1 MPTNLADAP
10 PGEIGDP
17 GPDIADLELDRI
29 ATWSCYQEVRRT
41 TEALCAPLEIE
52 DYVIQS
58 MPDASPAKW
67 HLAHTSWFFETFVLA
82 SVQPGFE
89 PVDSE
94 YSYLFNSYYNA
105 VGERIAPDRRG
116 VLSRPTVAEVFRY
129 RAAVDKRM
137 KELLDRAGSTAFER
151 VRSTLILGLHHEQQ
165 HQELILTDIKHA
177 LASNPRRP
185 AYRER
190 RTETVAHAGPGAPGW
205 IPFAGS
211 LRSIGHESASFAFD
225 NEGPRHQQ
233 YVAAFALADRL
244 VTNREYL
251 TFMDDGGYERPEF
264 WLSDGWYARSRNGW
278 TAPLYWESTAGG
290 HQVFTLEGMRGLD
303 LDEPVCHVSYYE
315 ADAFARWAGAR
326 LPTEAEWETSAMA
339 PGIALEGN
347 FLESGRFHP
356 AHPMGPV
363 RPRLAHRPCSS
374 TAMSGNGRKARTR
387 PTAVFAL
394 PPGPRRV
401 QRQVHVQPA
410 RSAGRFVLHAA
421 IAHPAHLPEFLPP
434 RGALAVLGHPAGSR
448 RLIIA
453 DFRGGRFAFFALIFL
468 GGQAGFPTE
477 HIDPEQVRK
486 LAGWGLTQND
496 IASFVGWS
504 PQPSAVGPGPQQ
516 PGILINLCP

>member
-1 MPTNLADAP
+1 MPTKLADAP

-94 YSYLFNSYYNA
+94 YSYIFNSYYNA
-105 VGERIAPDRRG
+105 VGERIARDRRG

-137 KELLDRAGSTAFER
+137 KELLDRAGNTAFER

-264 WLSDGWYARSRNGW
+264 WLSDGWYAPV
-278 TAPLYWESTAGG
+278 ATAGLPRSTG
-290 HQVFTLEGMRGLD
+290 NRPRAGTRSLPSKACEAWISTSRSAMSATTKPTPSPAGRG
-303 LDEPVCHVSYYE
+303 PGCPP
-315 ADAFARWAGAR
+315 R
-326 LPTEAEWETSAMA
+326 LNGRRRPWPPESPWRETSWSRVDS
-339 PGIALEGN
+339 I
-347 FLESGRFHP
+347 
-356 AHPMGPV
+356 
-363 RPRLAHRPCSS
+363 RL
-374 TAMSGNGRKARTR
+374 TR
-387 PTAVFAL
+387 
-394 PPGPRRV
+394 
-401 QRQVHVQPA
+401 
-410 RSAGRFVLHAA
+410 
-421 IAHPAHLPEFLPP
+421 
-434 RGALAVLGHPAGSR
+434 
-448 RLIIA
+448 
-453 DFRGGRFAFFALIFL
+453 
-468 GGQAGFPTE
+468 
-477 HIDPEQVRK
+477 
-486 LAGWGLTQND
+486 
-496 IASFVGWS
+496 
-504 PQPSAVGPGPQQ
+504 
-516 PGILINLCP
+516 

>member
-105 VGERIAPDRRG
+105 VGERIARDRRG

-137 KELLDRAGSTAFER
+137 KEFLDRAGNTAFER

-190 RTETVAHAGPGAPGW
+190 RTETVAHAGPGA
-205 IPFAGS
+205 A
-211 LRSIGHESASFAFD
+211 
-225 NEGPRHQQ
+225 
-233 YVAAFALADRL
+233 
-244 VTNREYL
+244 
-251 TFMDDGGYERPEF
+251 
-264 WLSDGWYARSRNGW
+264 
-278 TAPLYWESTAGG
+278 
-290 HQVFTLEGMRGLD
+290 GLD
-303 LDEPVCHVSYYE
+303 SVCGQPEV
-315 ADAFARWAGAR
+315 D
-326 LPTEAEWETSAMA
+326 
-339 PGIALEGN
+339 
-347 FLESGRFHP
+347 
-356 AHPMGPV
+356 
-363 RPRLAHRPCSS
+363 RP
-374 TAMSGNGRKARTR
+374 
-387 PTAVFAL
+387 
-394 PPGPRRV
+394 
-401 QRQVHVQPA
+401 
-410 RSAGRFVLHAA
+410 
-421 IAHPAHLPEFLPP
+421 
-434 RGALAVLGHPAGSR
+434 
-448 RLIIA
+448 
-453 DFRGGRFAFFALIFL
+453 
-468 GGQAGFPTE
+468 
-477 HIDPEQVRK
+477 
-486 LAGWGLTQND
+486 
-496 IASFVGWS
+496 
-504 PQPSAVGPGPQQ
+504 
-516 PGILINLCP
+516 

>member
-17 GPDIADLELDRI
+17 GPGIADLELDRI
-29 ATWSCYQEVRRT
+29 AAWSCYQEVRRT

-105 VGERIAPDRRG
+105 VGERIARDRRG

-137 KELLDRAGSTAFER
+137 KEFLDRAGDSAFER

-205 IPFAGS
+205 IPFVGS
-211 LRSIGHESASFAFD
+211 VRSIGHESASFAFD

-290 HQVFTLEGMRGLD
+290 RRVFTLEGMLGLD

-326 LPTEAEWETSAMA
+326 LPTEAEWERSAMA
-339 PGIALEGN
+339 PGVALEGN

-356 AHPMGPV
+356 AHPMGARETSPRTSPMQLYGDV
-363 RPRLAHRPCSS
+363 WEWTQSPYTPYRGFRPSAGALGEYNGKFMCNQFVLRGGSCCTPRSHIRPTYRNFFPPEARWQFSGIRLARD
-374 TAMSGNGRKARTR
+374 
-387 PTAVFAL
+387 V
-394 PPGPRRV
+394 
-401 QRQVHVQPA
+401 
-410 RSAGRFVLHAA
+410 
-421 IAHPAHLPEFLPP
+421 
-434 RGALAVLGHPAGSR
+434 
-448 RLIIA
+448 
-453 DFRGGRFAFFALIFL
+453 
-468 GGQAGFPTE
+468 
-477 HIDPEQVRK
+477 
-486 LAGWGLTQND
+486 
-496 IASFVGWS
+496 
-504 PQPSAVGPGPQQ
+504 
-516 PGILINLCP
+516 